1 MRALH
6 LQNNTALLID
16 NALGLSEEINNI
28 MSMEIYRQPLY
39 YEIAFSFIDPK
50 EQVDSFERLIRRFS
64 RIKVKRFLDIAC
76 GPSLQLREIA
86 RRSYEAVGLDLY
98 LEMLEYLGKKA
109 KEEGLRIETVHA
121 DMYNFRLKKKTDF
134 AFIMMGS
141 LDAKSNARFL
151 SHLNSVAASLNQGGL
166 YFIQNIGLDWTKKRK
181 QSWTMKSDGITVKA
195 TFQTSSFK
203 DILGQVYTERNTLEV
218 NDNGKTKTFVQEED
232 LKFIFPQELKALVQ
246 LNGKFDFLGWW
257 KGNCN
262 TWHLDQPLE
271 KVKTFDDNVVL
282 LRRK

>member
-1 MRALH
+1 M
-6 LQNNTALLID
+6 N
-16 NALGLSEEINNI
+16 
-28 MSMEIYRQPLY
+28 MEIYKHPLY
-39 YEIAFSFIDPK
+39 YEIAFSFIDPR

-64 RIKVKRFLDIAC
+64 RIKVKRLLDVAC

-86 RRSYEAVGLDLY
+86 RRGYEAVGLDLY
-98 LEMLEYLGKKA
+98 PEMLEYLRKKA
-109 KEEGLRIETVHA
+109 KEEELTIETVRA
-121 DMYNFRLKKKTDF
+121 DMYDFRLRKRADF

-141 LDAKSNARFL
+141 LDAESNGRFL

-166 YFIQNIGLDWTKKRK
+166 YFIQNVGLDWTKKRK
-181 QSWTMKSDGITVKA
+181 QSWTMKRDGITVKA

-203 DILGQVYTERNTLEV
+203 DVLGQVYTEKITLEV
-218 NDNGKTKTFVQEED
+218 NDNGKAKRFVQEED
-232 LKFIFPQELKALVQ
+232 LKFIFPQEFKALVQ

-271 KVKTFDDNVVL
+271 KVKNFDDNMVL